1 MNLDVDA
8 APAYSIGSRY
18 RIGDAADRGGAGL
31 SDWKNSLAGIVAGG
45 VAGAGVGLIGFILA
59 EIPGTHAMGP
69 VMFLLVPVASGIA
82 ISMVAKGPQQFWAA
96 AILATLCSLAL
107 LIAMHMETILCAII
121 ALPLLLLGLLIGV
134 ALGCLLR
141 KAAGKLDKNDI
152 TLTSIV
158 FLSLPLAIWAGHR
171 TEVSTLVHPRTEV
184 VTSAV
189 RLAASPNQ
197 VWSDLR
203 SFDTLEGERPTLM
216 YVGLPIPV
224 RCVMQGSGL
233 GAKRTCYFDHGTIE
247 ETVTEWSPPNRMG
260 LSIDRTN
267 MSGRRWLGF
276 ENAEYDLHADGVG
289 TLLTRT
295 TTITSN
301 LYPAWYWRPF
311 ERWGVDSEHRYI
323 FGDLALRRNSQVSP
337 EP

>member
-1 MNLDVDA
+1 
-8 APAYSIGSRY
+8 
-18 RIGDAADRGGAGL
+18 
-31 SDWKNSLAGIVAGG
+31 
-45 VAGAGVGLIGFILA
+45 
-59 EIPGTHAMGP
+59 
-69 VMFLLVPVASGIA
+69 
-82 ISMVAKGPQQFWAA
+82 
-96 AILATLCSLAL
+96 
-107 LIAMHMETILCAII
+107 
-121 ALPLLLLGLLIGV
+121 
-134 ALGCLLR
+134 
-141 KAAGKLDKNDI
+141 
-152 TLTSIV
+152 
-158 FLSLPLAIWAGHR
+158 
-171 TEVSTLVHPRTEV
+171 VSTLVHPRTEV

-189 RLAASPNQ
+189 RLTASPNQ

-203 SFDTLEGERPTLM
+203 SFDTLEGERPMLM

-224 RCVMQGSGL
+224 RCAMQGSGL

-247 ETVTEWSPPNRMG
+247 ETVTEWTPPNRMG

-267 MSGRRWLGF
+267 MPGRRWLGF

-295 TTITSN
+295 TTIVSN

-323 FGDLALRRNSQVSP
+323 FGDLALRGNSQVSP